1 MLDKFLRY
9 GGFGYFG
16 LVFILIVLSTGMTTN
31 GLGITSFFQ
40 LSRNLLYIILAFG
53 IGIAFYMEN
62 KTLVLVLLIINTIIS
77 LLVSIS
83 NIMMILRIY
92 PSLLTFTNWM
102 TIFLPLFMSILTLV
116 GFFLIQQKV
125 GMFLIIIVQSLSAFY
140 FLFVLYMIDFVNY
153 SSYEI
158 LMINAYNRVVG
169 IYSSVL
175 ILCFVIKY
183 FYKPSIKQ
191 SKKIDSQEISFD

>member
-125 GMFLIIIVQSLSAFY
+125 GIFLIIIVQSLSAFY

>member
-31 GLGITSFFQ
+31 GLGITSFLQ

-116 GFFLIQQKV
+116 GFFLIQHKV

-140 FLFVLYMIDFVNY
+140 FLFVLYMIVFVNH